1 MDLAS
6 AAPVESLDL
15 FTAHR
20 GPHDPREYATNL
32 ARYLI
37 VRSRLRPIALASGT
51 QIYLPRLDAIPT
63 LPNAYLEI
71 VGSTAEEGTGAQ
83 GVAQARQA
91 VIGEVRR
98 LPPSVFETVEI
109 DSLVHRHLI
118 GRKGSKV
125 RQYEKDHSVDVVF
138 PPPES
143 GRSDVLLVYTGEHFA
158 GPEAKAALDQVKAA
172 LEALAGEFADLTTAT
187 VEIPTTLHGA
197 VIGQG
202 GTTLNAVIGEDKLVH
217 VQFGDSDEVTVRGPK
232 DEVERVC
239 KELERITLDARN
251 EEIVNS
257 HVSRMARLL
266 LSETVPTNKLTCIA
280 SGHAHRSSNSRFR
293 PSTSVTLSVSQ
304 ELVSTSFARSL
315 AFASTLAS
323 RRPARRRRRAR

>member
-71 VGSTAEEGTGAQ
+71 VGSTAEEGTTGAQ

-158 GPEAKAALDQVKAA
+158 GPEAKAALDQVKTA

-239 KELERITLDARN
+239 RELERITLDARN

-257 HVSRMARLL
+257 HVSPMTRICRKRSRKTRLTRIG
-266 LSETVPTNKLTCIA
+266 SA
-280 SGHAHRSSNSRFR
+280 
-293 PSTSVTLSVSQ
+293 
-304 ELVSTSFARSL
+304 
-315 AFASTLAS
+315 
-323 RRPARRRRRAR
+323 RARAGH